1 MRTIGH
7 TIELMRM
14 SWRVLMKDRELIVF
28 PILSGIG
35 VLIAAGAFFLIASV
49 TGTLDR
55 ITAEGA
61 DTSPGALDIALS
73 LALYV
78 AGYFIVI
85 FFNAALVAAALER
98 LRGGDPNVG
107 SGLRAAATHLPQILG
122 WAIIAATVGLILQ
135 LARGRTDNFL
145 GRVALAIVGGVWAYL
160 TFFVVPV
167 LVAEGLGPIAAI
179 RRSGSLFRRTWG
191 QQVAASFGFGLVY
204 ILVVLVAFLPAAA
217 IFAVSPIA
225 GLAAGAV
232 IVGLTVA
239 TVQALEGIFKAAL
252 YEFANGEAPLGF
264 DSGTLSDAYRAL

>member
-55 ITAEGA
+55 IAAEGA